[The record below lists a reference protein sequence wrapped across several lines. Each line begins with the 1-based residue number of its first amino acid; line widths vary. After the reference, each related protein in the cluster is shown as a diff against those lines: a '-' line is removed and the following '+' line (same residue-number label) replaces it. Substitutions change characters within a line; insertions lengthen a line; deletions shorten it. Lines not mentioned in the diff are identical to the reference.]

1 MELPIQQIQKY
12 TCVTQISKDGQINVD
27 VISQLWTHKVKFT
40 MFVEPND
47 KIYHWKIDLKKKELV
62 KAVLDVVQFGK
73 LHH

>member
-73 LHH
+73 L

>member
-12 TCVTQISKDGQINVD
+12 TCVTQISKDSQINVD

-73 LHH
+73 L